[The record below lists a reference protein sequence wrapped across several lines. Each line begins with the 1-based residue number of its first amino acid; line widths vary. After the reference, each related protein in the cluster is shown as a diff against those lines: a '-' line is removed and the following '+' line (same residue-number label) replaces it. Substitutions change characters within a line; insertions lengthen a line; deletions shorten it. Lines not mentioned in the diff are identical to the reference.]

1 MKLQTH
7 LIYWILLLMAI
18 IGLLGQ
24 HSCINNLQ
32 AKIDNLE
39 VRLKEKCPEG
49 VIVTDTTKVKDSSS
63 TGWHTPQ
70 PTDITPVES
79 LRIPGQIPPESVPGY
94 LESHS
99 GKRGEQAG
107 STPRDTVSDPVV
119 STDRDESREDDYFYK
134 PLLYFYSDTVP
145 FKYGKVIIQDSTPC
159 PILSRNVIPL
169 FEIPVVTKTNTISLK
184 EPPRMRGFLS
194 ILAQGN
200 QFYPLQAAGGGFLL
214 QFKNYNAVE
223 VDALYNFHPLYPGQV
238 PWTYQ
243 VSYKPL
249 ITFRKK

>member
-1 MKLQTH
+1 MKIQLSTA
-7 LIYWILLLMAI
+7 LLILLLIAI

-24 HSCINNLQ
+24 RACINNLK
-32 AKIDNLE
+32 AK
-39 VRLKEKCPEG
+39 LKEKCPEG
-49 VIVTDTTKVKDSSS
+49 VVKVDTVKVRDSSS
-63 TGWHTPQ
+63 TGWYRPEPKDSFQFLQGGNIAGAEKKESHNNSTEVPQ
-70 PTDITPVES
+70 DSPEDPVISRDTDIS
-79 LRIPGQIPPESVPGY
+79 
-94 LESHS
+94 
-99 GKRGEQAG
+99 A
-107 STPRDTVSDPVV
+107 
-119 STDRDESREDDYFYK
+119 DDYFYR
-134 PLLYFYSDTVP
+134 PLSYYYADTVSVGT
-145 FKYGKVIIQDSTPC
+145 YGKIIIQDTSLG
-159 PILSRNVIPL
+159 PIVSRRVL
-169 FEIPVVTKTNTISLK
+169 KDFTLPVVTKTNTITLK